1 MAYKLRFYHF
11 FVIQIVTCTFIVLLL
26 CFVLV
31 YNIVYFQFSSRI
43 DNAKGLLYFS
53 SNTARLS
60 LRQWSNISSSGQKG
74 WFFGQIL
81 INYGLGRDLI
91 LLCRRHRRLRTRGR
105 IKNNTTVLVC
115 STFFK
120 VLHQFIIFAADN
132 FPQLER
138 ASTGA

>member
-1 MAYKLRFYHF
+1 MAYNLQFYHF
-11 FVIQIVTCTFIVLLL
+11 FVIQIVNMYV
-26 CFVLV
+26 FVLV
-31 YNIVYFQFSSRI
+31 LCFLVYDKVYFQFSSRI

-53 SNTARLS
+53 RDTSRLS
-60 LRQWSNISSSGQKG
+60 LRQWSNISSSGEKG

-115 STFFK
+115 CFSK
-120 VLHQFIIFAADN
+120 FIINSPSSQQIF
-132 FPQLER
+132 FHSPQ
-138 ASTGA
+138 APGS